1 MTFYIF
7 WQNRVTGNN
16 WVVEVIC
23 VVEKD
28 GYSSI
33 RKHGSRLYQRTT
45 FPPKIGGAQQ
55 DRYSSG
61 REDESRLYQLS
72 NVSYSVVDAEQAR
85 IAWLIENVYSGI
97 EQCKYTH
104 NVL

>member
-1 MTFYIF
+1 MP
-7 WQNRVTGNN
+7 
-16 WVVEVIC
+16 
-23 VVEKD
+23 KD

-33 RKHGSRLYQRTT
+33 RKQGSRRYQRTT
-45 FPPKIGGAQQ
+45 FPPEIGGAQQ

-61 REDESRLYQLS
+61 REDESRLYQLA
-72 NVSYSVVDAEQAR
+72 NVSHSVGDAEQAR
-85 IAWLIENVYSGI
+85 IAWLIENIYSGI